1 MEIKVYNWRKDTYY
15 YLEGEIIKETFDSSW
30 ESEIDY
36 KTPEGSYS
44 KRKCIKEL
52 YIAEFKTRDNQVIIL
67 EHFKSLW
74 LSGKEFENSFRET
87 L

>member
-1 MEIKVYNWRKDTYY
+1 MKIKVYSWRKDNYY

-44 KRKCIKEL
+44 KRKFIINVQEHSLL
-52 YIAEFKTRDNQVIIL
+52 YLGGR
-67 EHFKSLW
+67 
-74 LSGKEFENSFRET
+74 
-87 L
+87 